1 MECSHSEVHI
11 RRVAHEAQQESNN
24 IHPLTI
30 RQLYGRDSGDD
41 LRGYGSDLAVGG
53 GKGHERILLDL
64 VLCVVIE
71 SKPAV
76 GVVGLPRDFL

>member
-1 MECSHSEVHI
+1 MG
-11 RRVAHEAQQESNN
+11 
-24 IHPLTI
+24 
-30 RQLYGRDSGDD
+30 QLDGCNGRND
-41 LRGYGSDLAVGG
+41 LRSYRADLACGRC
-53 GKGHERILLDL
+53 KGHERILLDL